1 MSVQEYDEKI
11 ASPQVNSAD
20 VVEDGASTLVE
31 TVDVYD
37 GEESGVDPVYQG
49 KARVLNNAFQE
60 MGMGKYQVRRRSRIS
75 C

>member
-1 MSVQEYDEKI
+1 MNVHEEYDSEKT
-11 ASPQVNSAD
+11 PDTKNTTVAD

-60 MGMGKYQVRRRSRIS
+60 MGMGKYQV
-75 C
+75 